1 MNQRSVKQLLGVIG
15 LLAFVTSAAQ
25 AGIPVSLPA
34 EPAPLHGTLEL
45 PEGAGPYPAILI
57 HPGSGPTDRNGN
69 LPGAANNSLRFLAE
83 ELSRQGVASLRIDK
97 RGVGD
102 SASAAPNE
110 ADLRFTTYVNDMTA
124 WAAWLSS
131 RAEVSDVYL
140 LGHSEGAHIAT
151 LAAQKAAPA
160 GLIVLAGA
168 GHDAQST
175 IRRQLSHPD
184 AALPPSLLSEAAR
197 ILFELEKGNTVSDV
211 PPQLTA
217 LFRPSV
223 QPYLISWFAHDP
235 AKEIA
240 ELGPKL
246 PVLLIHG
253 TRDLQIS
260 RDDAGRLSAARPAA
274 RRTEIENMNHVLK
287 ISPESREENLAL
299 YANPAAPLAPGLTQ
313 ALWNFIES
321 TLP

>member
-1 MNQRSVKQLLGVIG
+1 M
-15 LLAFVTSAAQ
+15 AFVSSAAH
-25 AGIPVSLPA
+25 AGTPVSLPA

-45 PEGAGPYPAILI
+45 PGGSGPFRAVLI
-57 HPGSGPTDRNGN
+57 HPGSGPTDRDGN
-69 LPGAANNSLRFLAE
+69 LPGAANNNLRYLAQ

-97 RGVGD
+97 RGVGE
-102 SASAAPNE
+102 SAPAALDE

-131 RAEVSDVYL
+131 RAEISGVYL

-151 LAAQKAAPA
+151 LAARKAAPA
-160 GLIVLAGA
+160 GLILLAGA
-168 GHDAQST
+168 GHDAPAT

-184 AALPPSLLSEAAR
+184 AAVPPSLLSEAER
-197 ILFELEKGNTVSDV
+197 ILSDLEKGNTVSNV

-235 AKEIA
+235 AKELA
-240 ELGPKL
+240 ELGPEL

-260 RDDAGRLSAARPAA
+260 RQDAARLAAARPTAVQL
-274 RRTEIENMNHVLK
+274 EIDNMNHVLK
-287 ISPESREENLAL
+287 IAPATRAENIAL
-299 YANPAAPLAPGLTQ
+299 YSAPEVPIAAALAPAITGFVHQ
-313 ALWNFIES
+313 S
-321 TLP
+321 LP